1 MTIWLLAVLLLAALA
16 GLGYRQGGVR
26 VAFSLIGILAAALLA
41 NPVGKLIKMLM
52 VMLGLKNILLLGILP
67 PLIGFI
73 LISLCF
79 KAGALPVHHK
89 VDVHFKYHAGDL
101 RLALWERLHHRLGLC
116 LGLFNGVAYFIV
128 ISWVIYALSYWT
140 VQMSNPSGDPWSI
153 RLLNALGKDLS
164 GSGFYKVAR
173 AVDPLPDSYY
183 ETANTAGV
191 IYNNPLLE
199 ARLSHYPA
207 FLSLAER
214 PEFQELGN
222 DKAFIDMWQRG
233 EPLLNVASHPPVK
246 KILEN
251 ADLVKTIRGIV
262 VPDLKDL
269 QGYLLTGRSEKY
281 DPQKILGKWDFDLAF
296 TMVMVR
302 RAKPNFT
309 ANEMLRQRREKA
321 TTYAQTSLVAT
332 PEHQAIL
339 KHAPQAGQGEWKE
352 ESDNKY
358 QVTISG
364 KSMTATIEGE
374 RLTLRGEGFEL
385 AFLRE
390 D

>member
-1 MTIWLLAVLLLAALA
+1 MTVWLLAVLLMAALA

-26 VAFSLIGILAAALLA
+26 VAFSLIGIFAAALLA
-41 NPVGKLIKMLM
+41 RPIGKLIRMLM
-52 VMLGLKNILLLGILP
+52 VMLGVKNIILLGVLP
-67 PLIGFI
+67 PIVGFI
-73 LISLCF
+73 LVSLCF
-79 KAGALPVHHK
+79 KAGALPVHHRI
-89 VDVHFKYHAGDL
+89 DVHFKYHAGDL

-116 LGLFNGVAYFIV
+116 LGFFNGFAYFVV

-140 VQMSNPSGDPWSI
+140 VQMANPSGDPWT
-153 RLLNALGKDLS
+153 LNLFNRLGKDMS
-164 GSGFYKVAR
+164 ASGFSKVAR
-173 AVDPLPDSYY
+173 AVDPLPESYY
-183 ETANTAGV
+183 DTADVGGL

-199 ARLSHYPA
+199 ARVAHYPA
-207 FLSLAER
+207 FLGLAER

-233 EPLLNVASHPPVK
+233 EPILNLMNHPPVK

-251 ADLVKTIRGIV
+251 ADLVSTIRGLVI
-262 VPDLKDL
+262 PNLKDL
-269 QGYLLTGRSEKY
+269 EGYLTTGRSEKY
-281 DPQKILGKWDFDLAF
+281 DPERILGKWDFDLAY

-302 RAKPNFT
+302 RAKPNLT
-309 ANEMLRQRREKA
+309 ANDMLRQRHERA
-321 TTYAQTSLVAT
+321 RTYAQTSFVAT

-339 KHAPQAGQGEWKE
+339 KAAPQAGQGEWKE
-352 ESDNKY
+352 DGENKY

-364 KSMTATIEGE
+364 KQLTASIESE
-374 RLTLRGEGFEL
+374 RLTLRGEGIEL